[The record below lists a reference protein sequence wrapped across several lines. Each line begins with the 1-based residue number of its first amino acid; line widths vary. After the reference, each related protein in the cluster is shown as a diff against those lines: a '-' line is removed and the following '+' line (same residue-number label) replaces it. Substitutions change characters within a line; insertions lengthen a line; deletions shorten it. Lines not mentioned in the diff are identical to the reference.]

1 MPDRDSLSSL
11 NKQNELDSSVMRV
24 SQDCL
29 KSIAQNFGV
38 VLLYHGTFSESPS
51 ILGSDFHNTTA
62 EQLFKQLES
71 LSRYF
76 RFVSIDEFSA
86 ASDRSGLASVTID
99 DGYRSVLEE
108 TVRVFEALEIP
119 AALFLNRAFMQ
130 GKSFWRDKV
139 RLLASNNWVGEF
151 EQRFAGRFTVR
162 PGQSFY
168 RYTKNPAN
176 NSIDVEN
183 ALDEFL
189 EDRGTLASFSELY
202 LQGEAMLKPHPL
214 IAYGSHSV
222 NHYVMSS
229 LSEQEQWRE
238 IEENRRFLNSFE
250 NVQTTDVFSVPFGG
264 ERDYNDATM
273 QLAVE
278 AGHSALLLSRGMI
291 QKGEHVDRGV
301 LPEIDRLMPRTS
313 SAEGLHSFL
322 FEKAAV

>member
-1 MPDRDSLSSL
+1 MSVSPDR
-11 NKQNELDSSVMRV
+11 
-24 SQDCL
+24 L
-29 KSIAQNFGV
+29 KKVAQNFGV
-38 VLLYHGTFSESPS
+38 VLLYHGIFDESPS
-51 ILGSDFHNTTA
+51 ILGPDFHNTTA
-62 EQLFKQLES
+62 EHLFKQLDS

-99 DGYRSVLEE
+99 DGYRSVLEGGIS
-108 TVRVFEALEIP
+108 VFEALEIP
-119 AALFLNRAFMQ
+119 AALFLNHAFMQ
-130 GKSFWRDKV
+130 GKIFWRDKV
-139 RLLASNNWVGEF
+139 RLVASNNWVGEF
-151 EQRFAGRFTVR
+151 ERRFAGRFTMP

-189 EDRGTLASFSELY
+189 EDRGTLAAFSDFY

-214 IAYGSHSV
+214 ISYGSHSV

-238 IEENRRFLNSFE
+238 IEENRRFLNSLDH
-250 NVQTTDVFSVPFGG
+250 VQTTDVFSVPFGG
-264 ERDYNDATM
+264 ERDYNDATV
-273 QLAVE
+273 QLAGE

-291 QKGEHVDRGV
+291 QKGKYADRGV
-301 LPEIDRLMPRTS
+301 LPEIDRLMPRTGS
-313 SAEGLHSFL
+313 TEGLHRLL